1 VTAQSLRSR
10 AGRGPAGEQARQRLI
25 EAGLEL
31 FGRYSFDGVSTRVLA
46 DRADVNLAAIQYYF
60 GSKEGLYQAVAS
72 HIVEEVKKWL
82 EPAISEIER
91 RLERDSPTG
100 EQCFSL
106 LCNLLDR
113 LTIKLLGS
121 SDSKKWVGIIM
132 REQME
137 PTDAFEILYEG
148 LMKPIDLCFFRLVGG
163 TLGLDPQDQETKL
176 RAYAIKGQLI
186 IFHVSRAELERSL
199 NWQAYRSEE
208 LEAIRSIILDH
219 VRAILGM
226 PLIERG
232 YGITP

>member
-1 VTAQSLRSR
+1 MAALGLRYNLVK
-10 AGRGPAGEQARQRLI
+10 GPAGERAKKRLI

-72 HIVEEVKKWL
+72 HIVKKVKRWLRPALSEVERKLEE
-82 EPAISEIER
+82 
-91 RLERDSPTG
+91 DSLTG

-113 LTIKLLGS
+113 LTTKLLGS
-121 SDSKKWVGIIM
+121 PDSKKWVAM
-132 REQME
+132 VVREQIE

-148 LMKPIDLCFFRLVGG
+148 LMKPIDLCLFRLVGG
-163 TLGLDPQDQETKL
+163 ILGLGPQDQETKL

-186 IFHVSRAELERSL
+186 IFHVSRAELKRSL

-208 LEAIRSIILDH
+208 LKAIRSIILDH
-219 VRAILGM
+219 VRAILRM
-226 PLIERG
+226 PSIERG
-232 YGITP
+232 HDTIG